1 MGGSPPSPRPGGQG
15 EQTRDN
21 QCHAN
26 TAQARCQEL
35 ASESCDSRSRGAKA
49 PSLRGQGFACLHG
62 PLGAAQN
69 VPRAEGAPC
78 TPGLPRGTEGRGKAQ
93 LLRAGRSLCG
103 KGHGGAGGPRQA
115 PLGSA
120 GPCRLPRDLGE
131 RLWCQRLRL
140 NVSSQV
146 RRSHFRLLNSVLLFT
161 KTRSRRPRAAEARE
175 AAARRGWPASGT
187 EGCFRADSNSL
198 TAHRLLEVKRH

>member
-1 MGGSPPSPRPGGQG
+1 MLVCMDLSGLRRMSHELRARPALQDFRGELRVEAKPSFSGQAVHFAARDTAVREARGRPRW
-15 EQTRDN
+15 
-21 QCHAN
+21 
-26 TAQARCQEL
+26 
-35 ASESCDSRSRGAKA
+35 
-49 PSLRGQGFACLHG
+49 
-62 PLGAAQN
+62 AAQDL
-69 VPRAEGAPC
+69 AAC
-78 TPGLPRGTEGRGKAQ
+78 PGIWQ
-93 LLRAGRSLCG
+93 
-103 KGHGGAGGPRQA
+103 
-115 PLGSA
+115 
-120 GPCRLPRDLGE
+120 